1 MAKTWIECFQE
12 AKIIAGAGRQ
22 PCKSWVTGLWPDF
35 DSFWTSYT
43 QNYKNMSRND
53 MMTSNTAFE
62 SWELIFLSAKIFN
75 VLRTHPEELYT
86 IQNT

>member
-35 DSFWTSYT
+35 DEGIILGGRLFDKITI
-43 QNYKNMSRND
+43 
-53 MMTSNTAFE
+53 
-62 SWELIFLSAKIFN
+62 LGCFLKK
-75 VLRTHPEELYT
+75 ELYWGV
-86 IQNT
+86 ISYRQIA

>member
-35 DSFWTSYT
+35 EVWTVLLQNKTFADFSGPISFGLAL
-43 QNYKNMSRND
+43 N
-53 MMTSNTAFE
+53 
-62 SWELIFLSAKIFN
+62 
-75 VLRTHPEELYT
+75 PEDFRSCRVHLAYS
-86 IQNT
+86 

>member
-35 DSFWTSYT
+35 ENF
-43 QNYKNMSRND
+43 
-53 MMTSNTAFE
+53 SNKKV
-62 SWELIFLSAKIFN
+62 SIKDQGKLK
-75 VLRTHPEELYT
+75 P
-86 IQNT
+86 